1 MKLLI
6 YHQDGYPHR
15 TGDIIPSSSPKLLR
29 GDFYL
34 YFHSTK
40 KKISI
45 FRSLFTDI
53 PVNIITYISSLPSL
67 MMEVHR
73 SVTVGLEDERRTYDL
88 SVDCELGHVSV
99 RPENN
104 NEPKGCCNSSKR
116 PKRIWV
122 LDQKAL
128 YLGPQFPLGLA
139 QYTATLLLW
148 VVVID

>member
-1 MKLLI
+1 
-6 YHQDGYPHR
+6 
-15 TGDIIPSSSPKLLR
+15 
-29 GDFYL
+29 
-34 YFHSTK
+34 
-40 KKISI
+40 
-45 FRSLFTDI
+45 
-53 PVNIITYISSLPSL
+53 

-139 QYTATLLLW
+139 QYTATLMLW
-148 VVVID
+148 VVVIDWGFIWVLLDLDV